1 MKTKIETEPAALE
14 PNPARMIKIIGVG
27 GAGVTLL
34 DTLNS
39 EEFAGA
45 SFVAINTD
53 ASSLATSVATVKI
66 HLETKLLRGLGTGG
80 DPERGRAIA
89 EEQFATLKSACEN
102 SDVILIVAGLGG
114 GAGSGISPVLAR
126 AAKETGALVL
136 AFVTLPFL
144 CEGNRRQQQ
153 AQQSL
158 EQLKSVADGVI
169 CLPSQK
175 TFKLI
180 DENTSVLDTFR
191 ITGGLLVEGIRGVWQ
206 LLTRPGLIQIHFDD
220 LCALVRDRHSE
231 SSFAFVEAS
240 GAGRS
245 REVVEKLLAHP
256 LLDEGRALAESD
268 AVLVSLMGG
277 KDLTMAEVNRVMEQ
291 ISRHCEHAQIIM
303 GAAVDAEL
311 KNKLSVTV
319 IATKQNA
326 VAPAES
332 PASVISGEPAEQIV
346 PRGAARPAARCAP
359 QTASFTLQQREQT
372 LAKNA
377 GSRARK
383 SGSRMRQE
391 QLPLA
396 IVSKGRFDKSE
407 PTIHKGEDLDIPTY
421 LRRGVPLN

>member
-1 MKTKIETEPAALE
+1 MKTNTETPTAEHDS
-14 PNPARMIKIIGVG
+14 NQARTIKIIGVG
-27 GAGVTLL
+27 GAGVSSL

-45 SFVAINTD
+45 SFIAINTD
-53 ASSLATSVATVKI
+53 GQSLAASAAQVKI
-66 HLETKLLRGLGTGG
+66 QLETKLLRGLGTGG
-80 DPERGRAIA
+80 DPERGKAIA
-89 EEQFATLKSACEN
+89 EEQFSTLKTACAGA
-102 SDVILIVAGLGG
+102 DVVLIVAGLGG

-136 AFVTLPFL
+136 AFVTLPFQ

-175 TFKLI
+175 AFKLI
-180 DENTSVLDTFR
+180 DENTGVLDMFR
-191 ITGGLLVEGIRGVWQ
+191 ITGGLLVEGVRGVWQ

-231 SSFAFVEAS
+231 SSFAYVEAA

-245 REVVEKLLAHP
+245 REVVEKLLVHP
-256 LLDEGRALAESD
+256 LLDEGRVLADSG

-277 KDLTMAEVNRVMEQ
+277 KDLTMAEMNRVMEQ

-303 GAAVDAEL
+303 GAAVDMRMRDR
-311 KNKLSVTV
+311 LSVTV
-319 IATKQNA
+319 IAAKHSTGA
-326 VAPAES
+326 VMPDDAVEPAHSHSAPARPETRCPSSS
-332 PASVISGEPAEQIV
+332 PAMN
-346 PRGAARPAARCAP
+346 
-359 QTASFTLQQREQT
+359 LNQREQMLSK
-372 LAKNA
+372 LAGRPRRPASK
-377 GSRARK
+377 
-383 SGSRMRQE
+383 MRQE

-407 PTIHKGEDLDIPTY
+407 PTVHKGEDLDIPTFV
-421 LRRGVPLN
+421 RRGVALN